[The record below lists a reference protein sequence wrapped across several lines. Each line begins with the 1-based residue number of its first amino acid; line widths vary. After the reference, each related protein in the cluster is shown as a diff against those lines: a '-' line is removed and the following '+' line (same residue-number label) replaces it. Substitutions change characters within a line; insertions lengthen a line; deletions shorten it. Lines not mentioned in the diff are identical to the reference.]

1 MNDKNQV
8 KCPHCAEMIDV
19 TNVMTHQI
27 EEKFKA
33 KYKDE
38 LLSINKKRADIENEV
53 NTKVS
58 QKLEKAKNQL
68 VSEEAKKHQDRLLF
82 LENEVKEKS
91 LLKKK
96 AIELE
101 SKLLK
106 LKDEAENYNAAK
118 DLDIQRAISETK
130 KSLKSDLE
138 AKHELDIKEYQK
150 QLEDTKKDMI
160 NMKRKLEQGSVQL
173 QGEVQELSIE
183 QWLDDTY
190 KKDVITEIKKGVNGA
205 DCLQKVF
212 DDIFNECGSIY
223 YESKSTKE
231 FNHSWISKM
240 KDDMANMGVDI
251 GVIVTQTM
259 PKNTERACLIDG
271 VWVCSFLEYKIL
283 SRALREGLIRTAN
296 SIVAQTNK
304 GDKSIMLYD
313 YLTGPEFKRN
323 LENVLSVFV
332 DMKSQID
339 KERRSMNTHWKKRE
353 KQLEKSM
360 NSLSNICGSFQGIAG
375 SEIQNIDVLELP
387 TSDEQ

>member
-27 EEKFKA
+27 EENFKA

-53 NTKVS
+53 ETKVN

-68 VSEEAKKHQDRLLF
+68 VSKEAKKHQDRLLF

-91 LLKKK
+91 LLKKR

-130 KSLKSDLE
+130 KSIKLELE
-138 AKHELDIKEYQK
+138 AKHELAIMEYQK
-150 QLEDTKKDMI
+150 QLDDTKINMV
-160 NMKRKLEQGSVQL
+160 NMKRKLEQGSMQL

-183 QWLDDTY
+183 QWLDETY
-190 KKDVITEIKKGVNGA
+190 KRDVIIEIKKGANGA
-205 DCLQKVF
+205 DCLQKVM
-212 DDIFNECGSIY
+212 DDVFNECGAIY

-231 FNHSWISKM
+231 FKRSWIAKM
-240 KDDMANMGVDI
+240 KDDMANMGADI

-259 PKNTERACLIDG
+259 PKNSERACIIDG
-271 VWVCSFLEYKIL
+271 VWVCSFMEYKII
-283 SRALREGLIRTAN
+283 SAALREGLISTSN
-296 SIVAQTNK
+296 SIVAQENK
-304 GDKSIMLYD
+304 GEKSIMLYD

-353 KQLEKSM
+353 KQLETSV
-360 NSLSNICGSFQGIAG
+360 NSLSNIWGACKGIAG
-375 SEIQNIDVLELP
+375 SEIQNIEILELP
-387 TSDEQ
+387 NPDDD

>member
-27 EEKFKA
+27 EENFKA
-33 KYKDE
+33 KYRKE

-53 NTKVS
+53 STKVNE
-58 QKLEKAKNQL
+58 KLEKAKNQL
-68 VSEEAKKHQDRLLF
+68 ISDEANKHQDRLSF
-82 LENEVKEKS
+82 LEKELQEMS
-91 LLKKK
+91 SIKKK
-96 AIELE
+96 AIKLE
-101 SKLLK
+101 SELLK
-106 LKDEAENYNAAK
+106 LQDEAENSKASSE
-118 DLDIQRAISETK
+118 LLVQRAISETK

-231 FNHSWISKM
+231 FKRSWISKM

-296 SIVAQTNK
+296 SIVAQANK

-353 KQLEKSM
+353 KQLEKSV

-387 TSDEQ
+387 TPDEQ